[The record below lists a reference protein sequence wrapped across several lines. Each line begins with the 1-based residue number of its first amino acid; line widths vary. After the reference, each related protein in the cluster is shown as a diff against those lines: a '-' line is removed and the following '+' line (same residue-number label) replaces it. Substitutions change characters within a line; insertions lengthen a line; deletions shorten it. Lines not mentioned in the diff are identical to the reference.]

1 MMRRI
6 PGVLA
11 IMLSFATAPHAFG
24 QARSAYKA
32 QLDAIVKAQEEA
44 HQRYIQELDHKQ
56 ESALDHYRAAVA
68 KNTDEVLDLVRAH
81 PKDPANVQALAFVI
95 KTARGAPGDESYQ
108 AMAILLRDHVRDP
121 GMGVACERVFPFFHA
136 PVAESLL
143 RAVLKQNPNRDD
155 RGMACYMLAF
165 YLRNQAG
172 MVRRIREDPA
182 RLNSSVPERFKEA
195 TERFVKRAD
204 PETLEKE
211 CEVLLERVVAEFADI
226 EDLFANRTLGATAEG
241 ELFAMR
247 NLAIGKVAPEITG
260 KDHEGRSFALSD
272 YRGKVVVL
280 TFSAN
285 WCGPCVAMYP
295 QERELVARLR
305 DSPFALVSVNTD
317 ATVETLKKSIA
328 SREITWRCWY
338 DGPLAGPITTR
349 WGVWAPPTIFVL
361 DRAGAIRFKDLR
373 GAELDRA
380 VATLLDEADVANSAS
395 R

>member
-6 PGVLA
+6 LGVLA
-11 IMLSFATAPHAFG
+11 MMLGFATAPEAFG
-24 QARSAYKA
+24 QAPSAYKA
-32 QLDAIVKAQEEA
+32 RLDAIVRAQEQA
-44 HQRYIQELDHKQ
+44 HQRYIQELDQKQ
-56 ESALDHYRAAVA
+56 GSATDHYLAAA
-68 KNTDEVLDLVRAH
+68 TKNTDEVLDLARAH

-95 KTARGAPGDESYQ
+95 KTARGAPGDESYL
-108 AMAILLRDHVRDP
+108 AMEILLRDHLRDP

-143 RAVLKQNPNRDD
+143 RAVLEQNPNRDD

-165 YLRNQAG
+165 YLRNQAE
-172 MVRRIREDPA
+172 MVRRIHENSA
-182 RLNSSVPERFKEA
+182 RLNNSVPERFKAA
-195 TERFVKRAD
+195 TERFVKRTD

-211 CEVLLERVVAEFADI
+211 CEALLERVVAEFSDV
-226 EDLFANRTLGATAEG
+226 EDLFAKRTLGATAEG

-247 NLAIGKVAPEITG
+247 NLSIGKLAPEITG
-260 KDHEGRSFALSD
+260 KDHEGRPFSLSD
-272 YRGKVVVL
+272 YRGKVVML

-285 WCGPCVAMYP
+285 WCGPCIAMYP
-295 QERELVARLR
+295 QERKLVARLR
-305 DSPFALVSVNTD
+305 NKPFALVSVNTD

-328 SREITWRCWY
+328 SGEITWRCWY

-361 DRAGAIRFKDLR
+361 DKAGVIRFKDVR
-373 GAELDRA
+373 GADLDRA
-380 VATLLDEADVANSAS
+380 VATLLDEADVGMPGP